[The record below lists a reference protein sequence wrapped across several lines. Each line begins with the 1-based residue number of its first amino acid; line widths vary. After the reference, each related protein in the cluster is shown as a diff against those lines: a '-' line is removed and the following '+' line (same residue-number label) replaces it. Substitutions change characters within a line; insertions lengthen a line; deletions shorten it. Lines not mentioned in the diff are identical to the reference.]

1 MAKAKGWL
9 QLDVERQ
16 KAEAVEEGTPEPATH
31 KMLINGAVVTSPT
44 TFGVTNPSTGEVFAY
59 VPECTKEQADEAVA
73 GAKEAFKTWRHS
85 SYEERKAVVDKLI
98 EITEA
103 NSEALTAC
111 LIKEQGKPMSGAG
124 QEIGGCGAFLGGF
137 AGLKV
142 EDTVLKDDETEKVV
156 EMHVPLGVI
165 GGICPW
171 NFPLLMAVWKIGES
185 IMTGNTI
192 VIKTSPFTPLV
203 TNMWAELVAD
213 HIPKGVVNILSG
225 GNAAGA
231 WLVDH
236 PDIAKISFTGS
247 IATGKK
253 IQAAAA
259 KTLKRVTL
267 ELGGNDA
274 ALVLDDAD
282 PKKVAGEIL
291 GHAMANS
298 GQVCIAVK
306 RCYVPRAK
314 YDDYIQAFKAAAGE
328 QKVGDGFAEG
338 VTMGP
343 LNNKMQ
349 FDRVCELLE
358 DAKAR

>member
-1 MAKAKGWL
+1 MGEPCENIDL
-9 QLDVERQ
+9 VLRRVYEYISVM
-16 KAEAVEEGTPEPATH
+16 AEA
-31 KMLINGAVVTSPT
+31 GA
-44 TFGVTNPSTGEVFAY
+44 G
-59 VPECTKEQADEAVA
+59 
-73 GAKEAFKTWRHS
+73 KEAERLPEEVDVGDPRFHS
-85 SYEERKAVVDKLI
+85 KILREPVGVVGA
-98 EITEA
+98 IT
-103 NSEALTAC
+103 
-111 LIKEQGKPMSGAG
+111 
-124 QEIGGCGAFLGGF
+124 
-137 AGLKV
+137 
-142 EDTVLKDDETEKVV
+142 
-156 EMHVPLGVI
+156 
-165 GGICPW
+165 PW

>member
-1 MAKAKGWL
+1 
-9 QLDVERQ
+9 
-16 KAEAVEEGTPEPATH
+16 
-31 KMLINGAVVTSPT
+31 
-44 TFGVTNPSTGEVFAY
+44 
-59 VPECTKEQADEAVA
+59 
-73 GAKEAFKTWRHS
+73 
-85 SYEERKAVVDKLI
+85 
-98 EITEA
+98 
-103 NSEALTAC
+103 
-111 LIKEQGKPMSGAG
+111 
-124 QEIGGCGAFLGGF
+124 
-137 AGLKV
+137 
-142 EDTVLKDDETEKVV
+142 
-156 EMHVPLGVI
+156 
-165 GGICPW
+165 
-171 NFPLLMAVWKIGES
+171 
-185 IMTGNTI
+185 MTGNTI
-192 VIKTSPFTPLV
+192 VIKSSPFTPLV

-259 KTLKRVTL
+259 QTLKRVTL

-338 VTMGP
+338 VSASCLPATSPPSCLTPPPRCRQVTMGP